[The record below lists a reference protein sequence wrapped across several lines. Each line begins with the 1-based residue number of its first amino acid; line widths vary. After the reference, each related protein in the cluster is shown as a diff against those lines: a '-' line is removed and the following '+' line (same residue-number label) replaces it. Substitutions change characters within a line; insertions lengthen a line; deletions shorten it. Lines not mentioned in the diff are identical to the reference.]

1 MAKMDQVKSK
11 KLPAKQGDFLVGAK
25 RPPKEH
31 QFKPGQS
38 GNPKG
43 PPKRRTQ
50 LWVYF
55 CEYMN
60 MTDAE
65 LNIEK
70 RKKNLSVAQKGAIQL
85 AEDFAAGKDTASVR
99 LAKYAI
105 DRDEGRAAETINLN
119 AGPQMSDEKAEEIR
133 QTLRM
138 IQENC

>member
-11 KLPAKQGDFLVGAK
+11 KFATKQRKYRVGYKQPPHEYDFK
-25 RPPKEH
+25 S
-31 QFKPGQS
+31 GQS

-43 PPKRRTQ
+43 PPKHRTQ
-50 LWVYF
+50 LWTYL
-55 CEYMN
+55 CMYLD
-60 MTDAE
+60 MTNAE